1 MERCIAVR
9 RQEER
14 QANRP
19 DNVPHRVP
27 RGSVEEQ
34 VDQRGADEARQ
45 RQQNVQNVVPRR
57 VTHTLN
63 EDKRQVN
70 AHHHGLVRAAIVR
83 VRTVSMTPP
92 RDYNHVQR
100 RGVQES
106 ILEGKE
112 RSKRQEQEPTVR
124 HIDALPR
131 RFVQTETNVERLARM
146 VQDAHHRADDNREDK
161 VKVLAEVRNQYWNYV
176 RKIGQHDGHVGV
188 RLGEEGRQGSQDDCD
203 RGDHSSPSERF

>member
-9 RQEER
+9 RQEKR
-14 QANRP
+14 QADRP

-45 RQQNVQNVVPRR
+45 RQQNVQNVVARR
-57 VTHTLN
+57 VTHPLN

-83 VRTVSMTPP
+83 VRTVGMASP
-92 RDYNHVQR
+92 RYDNHVQR

-106 ILEGKE
+106 ILKGKE
-112 RSKRQEQEPTVR
+112 RSKRQKQEPTVR

-131 RFVQTETNVERLARM
+131 RFVQTKTNIERLARM
-146 VQDAHHRADDNREDK
+146 VQNANYRADDDREEK
-161 VKVLAEVRNQYWNYV
+161 IEVLAIVRN
-176 RKIGQHDGHVGV
+176 
-188 RLGEEGRQGSQDDCD
+188 
-203 RGDHSSPSERF
+203 